1 MIEALFSPHW
11 YRVKDLKPQLKKQ
24 VQLVNQEYRGQIW
37 HVVRDPAST
46 RSHRFSSNAY
56 EFVRQFDG
64 QLSVEQIWASCN
76 QRLGDDSPS
85 QDELIA
91 LLSKLHT
98 ADLMQ
103 SAVSPALE
111 ELLKRGEKRDKAQR
125 NSHFKNPAALRF
137 PLFDPD
143 QFLER
148 TAHWVRPA
156 FAGLPLA
163 TIFVLVIIAA
173 VQAGAHWSELSE
185 AITTQALQPYNLLL
199 LVLLYPLV
207 KLLHEL
213 GHAYS
218 VKLEG
223 GEVHELG
230 VMLLVLMPIPYVDAS
245 ASSAFPER
253 HKRVLVSAAGMIV
266 ELALSAM
273 AMLLWLTLENG
284 IVRDIAL
291 NIVLIGGVS
300 TLLFNGNPL
309 LRYDAYYMLS
319 DSVGIPNLA
328 QRSNQYLGYLIQRYV
343 FGIRQARS
351 PASAEGEA
359 PWFVFYAISS
369 FFYRTVLMLT
379 ISLYLA
385 GKMFFLGVMLALWM
399 LFTQFVLPLAKMA
412 GFLFSDRLGVHGT
425 RARGV
430 TAASLAMLVLI
441 LTTVPLPSNTV
452 HEGVVSLPGEA
463 RISSDVDAIVKRVL
477 VTSGQSVVKGQGIIE
492 LDDPESEAKLAVE
505 SAKLRELLAL
515 QTTYRVTDTV
525 QALAMEDKIVEA
537 KAKVSRA
544 TEKVQS
550 LFVTSP
556 RDGQIAILQ
565 ASDLPG
571 SYVEQGTLLA
581 YLMNDANAR
590 VQLVVDQADQDRI
603 QQQVEKVT
611 VRLSSAPNNVL
622 QGRLAHITPQ
632 AGNALPSKVLGT
644 AGGGA
649 VALEQNDGSGL
660 QSLDSLF
667 QYELDIPLALHSA
680 QLGTRAFVRF
690 EHGSESLSEQI
701 VRRTRQLFLKH
712 FDV

>member
-412 GFLFSDRLGVHGT
+412 GFHAGIGKTGPISVQHFNVSQHMMAPCHRLRCLQVRKTGHDPICPRLGLTNKRFLQSDNRRIHRV
-425 RARGV
+425 A
-430 TAASLAMLVLI
+430 LI
-441 LTTVPLPSNTV
+441 PHP
-452 HEGVVSLPGEA
+452 
-463 RISSDVDAIVKRVL
+463 
-477 VTSGQSVVKGQGIIE
+477 
-492 LDDPESEAKLAVE
+492 
-505 SAKLRELLAL
+505 
-515 QTTYRVTDTV
+515 
-525 QALAMEDKIVEA
+525 
-537 KAKVSRA
+537 KA
-544 TEKVQS
+544 EI
-550 LFVTSP
+550 
-556 RDGQIAILQ
+556 DG
-565 ASDLPG
+565 
-571 SYVEQGTLLA
+571 
-581 YLMNDANAR
+581 N
-590 VQLVVDQADQDRI
+590 LVVARSGGVQTARRFADQ
-603 QQQVEKVT
+603 
-611 VRLSSAPNNVL
+611 
-622 QGRLAHITPQ
+622 
-632 AGNALPSKVLGT
+632 
-644 AGGGA
+644 
-649 VALEQNDGSGL
+649 
-660 QSLDSLF
+660 LF
-667 QYELDIPLALHSA
+667 QSGFHVHMNIFK
-680 QLGTRAFVRF
+680 GR
-690 EHGSESLSEQI
+690 
-701 VRRTRQLFLKH
+701 
-712 FDV
+712 